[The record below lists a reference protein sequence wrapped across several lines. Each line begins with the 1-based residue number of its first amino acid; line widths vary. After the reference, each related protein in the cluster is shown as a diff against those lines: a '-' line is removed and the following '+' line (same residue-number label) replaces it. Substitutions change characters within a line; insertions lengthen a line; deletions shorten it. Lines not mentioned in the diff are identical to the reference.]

1 MDKNCIIFLMDME
14 GHPTLTDEFA
24 EKYRTY
30 AFQDIINDRYLDR
43 NRCVIVSTG
52 MAPLGTI
59 TSTTNPDLSKLTK
72 SQILYR
78 QATLDKGWTW
88 IEVTKEDKM
97 STLTHKLKEVNFD
110 MSPNKTTIIYG
121 GTNTSG
127 CVLHSSNLSL
137 NKFLSKGYY
146 CQLYLPLCDD
156 CQIAGI
162 TSIDRTQK
170 AFSVVYDY
178 LKKHKYIEQTDI
190 LTRFAELD
198 LIKSNHAYDW
208 VAT

>member
-1 MDKNCIIFLMDME
+1 MDKNCLIVLMDME
-14 GHPTLTDEFA
+14 GHPTITDEFA
-24 EKYRTY
+24 DKYRTY

-52 MAPLGTI
+52 IAPMGTI
-59 TSTTNPDLSKLTK
+59 TSSINPDLSKLTK
-72 SQILYR
+72 SQVLHR

-88 IEVTKEDKM
+88 IQMSKEDDM

-162 TSIDRTQK
+162 TSIDRNQK
-170 AFSVVYDY
+170 AFALVYQY
-178 LKKHKYIEQTDI
+178 LKTKGHIENTDI
-190 LTRFAELD
+190 LTRFADLD
-198 LIKSNHAYDW
+198 LIKSDRAYDW